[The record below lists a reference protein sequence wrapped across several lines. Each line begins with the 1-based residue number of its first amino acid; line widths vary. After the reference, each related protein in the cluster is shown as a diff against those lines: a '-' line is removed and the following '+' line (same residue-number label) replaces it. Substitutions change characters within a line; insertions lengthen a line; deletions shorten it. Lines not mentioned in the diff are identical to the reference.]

1 MDERKQIMYEQGGR
15 GKGRLGREDNEGR
28 DGRMMKE
35 KGRLGRDDFSFSKS
49 VPNLLTQAKQGA

>member
-1 MDERKQIMYEQGGR
+1 MYEQGGR
-15 GKGRLGREDNEGR
+15 GKGRLGREDKEGR